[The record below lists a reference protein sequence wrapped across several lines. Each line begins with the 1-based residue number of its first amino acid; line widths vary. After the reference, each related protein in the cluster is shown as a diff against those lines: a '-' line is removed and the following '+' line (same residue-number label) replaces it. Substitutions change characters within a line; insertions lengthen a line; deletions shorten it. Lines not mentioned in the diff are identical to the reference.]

1 MRHFSILKKIEEQSR
16 RLQEECKL
24 EEYSVAG
31 IKRKILDTEKKLSK
45 LQYWNSDLWLQE
57 KEKVLKPHVNQI
69 GKLHSKIKEQI
80 SEIEEV
86 IEDARAQIESLSK
99 AEELSENILE
109 YIEETSRL
117 IDELNVLKLGLEE
130 NLSTLESILD
140 EYQLIINYS

>member
-1 MRHFSILKKIEEQSR
+1 MRHFNILREIEEQSR

-31 IKRKILDTEKKLSK
+31 LKRKILDSEKRLSK
-45 LQYWNSDLWLQE
+45 LQYWNPDLWLQE

-69 GKLHSKIKEQI
+69 EKLRSKIKEQI

-86 IEDARAQIESLSK
+86 IKDAKAEVESLSK
-99 AEELSENILE
+99 AKEVPENILE

-130 NLSTLESILD
+130 NLSALKSILD
-140 EYQLIINYS
+140 EYQLIINY